1 MKEERMTFYSPNGKH
16 GVNTLNCKARYD
28 EQGKPIY
35 PEGWRYLTEEE
46 VKGLADKTLAWA
58 EDGTLVPYTKTEAE
72 ILVEVAEEKAKRAR
86 AEIAELQAWLDNIY
100 DEQIKQAQRC
110 ERLGVAYD
118 NKYGTVAELDIL
130 AAEKS
135 ERIRELRESLK

>member
-28 EQGKPIY
+28 EQGKPIC
-35 PEGWRYLTEEE
+35 PEGWQYLTEQE
-46 VKGLADKTLAWA
+46 VKGLAEKTLAW
-58 EDGTLVPYTKTEAE
+58 ENGELVPYTKTEAE

-86 AEIAELQAWLDNIY
+86 AEIAELQAWLDKVY
-100 DEQIKQAQRC
+100 DAQIKQAQRC
-110 ERLGVAYD
+110 GRLGVPYD
-118 NKYGTVAELDIL
+118 NKYGTVAELDTL
-130 AAEKS
+130 AAEKA